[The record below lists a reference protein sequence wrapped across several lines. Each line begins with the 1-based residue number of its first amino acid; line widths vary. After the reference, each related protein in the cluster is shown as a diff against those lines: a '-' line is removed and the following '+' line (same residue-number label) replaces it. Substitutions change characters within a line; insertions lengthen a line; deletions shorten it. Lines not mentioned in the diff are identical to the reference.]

1 MHREEFKKQLHLLE
15 TEIEQLSKDINKM
28 QDASSRREALQ
39 ELDKVKE
46 LAKVMWQK
54 LLEDK

>member
-46 LAKVMWQK
+46 LAKVMWRK